1 MDIGINLDA
10 LQAMTMSAAAVV
22 PIIVALTQVF
32 KLFDWVQDKYTPFI
46 SLIIGVAITF
56 LLAEGWR
63 DDLSATILT
72 GLLFGL
78 AASGLYSGV
87 KASAHAIK
95 ASKREKKEKEKEAS
109 PSKPDKRT

>member
-1 MDIGINLDA
+1 MEFQLNLDA

-32 KLFDWVQDKYTPFI
+32 KMFDWVQDKYTAFI
-46 SLIIGVAITF
+46 SLIIGVGITF
-56 LLAEGWR
+56 LLADGWR
-63 DDLSATILT
+63 NDLSATILT

-78 AASGLYSGV
+78 AASGLYSNV

-95 ASKREKKEKEKEAS
+95 QSKREKTQKND
-109 PSKPDKRT
+109 PSNKNNC

>member
-1 MDIGINLDA
+1 MDLQLNLDA

-32 KLFDWVQDKYTPFI
+32 KLFEWVQDKYTPFI
-46 SLIIGVAITF
+46 SLLIGVVVTF
-56 LLAEGWR
+56 LLADGWR
-63 DDLSATILT
+63 EDLGATILT

-95 ASKREKKEKEKEAS
+95 AQKKEGQKQ
-109 PSKPDKRT
+109 DKNNC

>member
-1 MDIGINLDA
+1 MNMNLNLDA
-10 LQAMTMSAAAVV
+10 IQAMTMSAAAVV

-32 KLFDWVQDKYTPFI
+32 KMLDWVQDKYSPFI
-46 SLIIGVAITF
+46 SLLIGIVVTF
-56 LLAEGWR
+56 ILADGWR
-63 DDLSATILT
+63 DNLSSIILS

-95 ASKREKKEKEKEAS
+95 QQKNKDNK
-109 PSKPDKRT
+109 DKTSTRKDNC

>member
-1 MDIGINLDA
+1 MGFELNLDA

-32 KLFDWVQDKYTPFI
+32 KMFEWVQDKYTPFI
-46 SLIIGVAITF
+46 SLILGVIVTF
-56 LLAEGWR
+56 LLADGWR
-63 DDLSATILT
+63 EDLGATILT

-95 ASKREKKEKEKEAS
+95 ASKKEKKQ
-109 PSKPDKRT
+109 DKGNPNNKNNC

>member
-1 MDIGINLDA
+1 MDMNINLDA

-32 KLFDWVQDKYTPFI
+32 KMFEWVQDKYTPFI
-46 SLIIGVAITF
+46 SLILGIIVTF
-56 LLAEGWR
+56 LLADGWR
-63 DDLSATILT
+63 EDLGATILT

-95 ASKREKKEKEKEAS
+95 ASKNKDKEKTSNKNNC
-109 PSKPDKRT
+109 

>member
-1 MDIGINLDA
+1 MNLNLDA

-32 KLFDWVQDKYTPFI
+32 KMFDWVQDKYTPFI
-46 SLIIGVAITF
+46 SLVLGIIVTF
-56 LLAEGWR
+56 LLADGWR
-63 DDLSATILT
+63 EDFSATILT

-95 ASKREKKEKEKEAS
+95 ASKNKNNK
-109 PSKPDKRT
+109 DKVDNNNRKDNC

>member
-1 MDIGINLDA
+1 MGFELNLDA

-32 KLFDWVQDKYTPFI
+32 KMFEWVQDKYTPFI
-46 SLIIGVAITF
+46 SLILGVIVTF
-56 LLAEGWR
+56 LLADGWR
-63 DDLSATILT
+63 EDLGATILT

-95 ASKREKKEKEKEAS
+95 ASKKEKKQDNSNPNNKNNC
-109 PSKPDKRT
+109 